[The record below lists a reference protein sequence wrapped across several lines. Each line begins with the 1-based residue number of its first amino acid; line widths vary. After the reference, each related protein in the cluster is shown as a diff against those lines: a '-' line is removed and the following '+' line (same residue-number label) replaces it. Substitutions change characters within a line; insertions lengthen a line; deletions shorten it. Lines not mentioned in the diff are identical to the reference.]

1 MQQTS
6 ESTAPGGD
14 ADRTA
19 GGTGP
24 WSRPV
29 VVQVPADRNYVVLI
43 RSAVSHLGARLG
55 FTMAE
60 ISDLRLAVDEACG
73 LLLLPDGFRLRGD
86 DLECR
91 FEDDGDGGLHVRV
104 SAEAEAGSGPDT
116 EGFGWN
122 VLDALVDRLRWSY
135 DSGRVRIELTKRSAA
150 KGD

>member
-14 ADRTA
+14 ADRA
-19 GGTGP
+19 GGRGP
-24 WSRPV
+24 QGRPV
-29 VVQVPADRNYVVLI
+29 VVQVPADKTYVVLI

-73 LLLLPDGFRLRGD
+73 LLLLPDGFRLQGD

-91 FEDDGDGGLHVRV
+91 FQDDGEGGLQVLV
-104 SAEAEAGSGPDT
+104 SAEAEAGAEPDT

-122 VLDALVDRLRWSY
+122 VLGALVDRLRWSY
-135 DSGRVRIELTKRSAA
+135 DSGRVRIELTKRSGA
-150 KGD
+150 KDD